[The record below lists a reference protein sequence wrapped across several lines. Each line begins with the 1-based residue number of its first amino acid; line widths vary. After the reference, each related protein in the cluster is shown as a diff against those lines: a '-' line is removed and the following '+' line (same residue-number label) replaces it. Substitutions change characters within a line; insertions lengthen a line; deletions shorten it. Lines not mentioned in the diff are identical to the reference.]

1 MAISGKVYSKS
12 DFSVGIK
19 KKIVNGSSVFFT
31 TAAQDDAAYDLL
43 PVINVSSPVL
53 NLIESGEIRSN
64 NAGMLELDTDQFRTT
79 KGGFITMDFEV
90 PAERDLIVRML
101 ANVLQDHTCD
111 ESGSAPFIHT
121 IQSTSSATLSRPDF
135 TASSVTSGE
144 NIGIPCMFDIG
155 LYYPESAQDKMIT
168 SAVLQTLTMNFDM
181 SDGRCLLSGT
191 FYSGLTSSSKFLVEQ
206 TLSDNAAAPNLS
218 STSPTQIESYFDVK
232 KLDVDGSALAD
243 AVITAVSFTFE
254 NNVARVG
261 RDGDGDAEA
270 YSFGIPSVNITGEI
284 SLMYDANFDFGDGG
298 NVLQDFLGSGDT
310 RGATATL
317 KLQQGDGTVST
328 AGEMNIECEIYS
340 TAVNLDPNA
349 DTGAVITIPF
359 KVVQPTASG
368 AASGTAFKFQY
379 ADSSKS
385 TDW

>member
-1 MAISGKVYSKS
+1 MAVSGKVYSKS
-12 DFSVGIK
+12 DFSVGIINK
-19 KKIVNGSSVFFT
+19 NATAFE
-31 TAAQDDAAYDLL
+31 TAAANDAAYELL
-43 PVINVSSPVL
+43 PVINVSAPVL
-53 NLIESGEIRSN
+53 NLVESGEIRSN

-90 PAERDLIVRML
+90 PAERDMIVRML

-121 IQSTSSATLSRPDF
+121 IQSTDSAVLARPDF
-135 TASSVTSGE
+135 TGTSATSGE
-144 NIGIPCMFDIG
+144 NIGIPCIFDIG

-168 SAVLQTLTMNFDM
+168 SAVLQSLTMNFDM
-181 SDGRCLLSGT
+181 ADGRCLLSGT
-191 FYSGLTSSSKFLVEQ
+191 FYSGMASSSKFLVEQ
-206 TLSDNAAAPNLS
+206 TLSANSAAPTLM

-232 KLDVDGSALAD
+232 KLDVDDQTLED
-243 AVITAVSFTFE
+243 IIVTAVSFTFE

-261 RDGDGDAEA
+261 RDSNGDAESYA
-270 YSFGIPSVNITGEI
+270 FGIPSVNITGEI
-284 SLMYDANFDFGDGG
+284 SLMYDGNANFAATK
-298 NVLQDFLGSGDT
+298 NILQDFLGSGDT

-359 KVVQPTASG
+359 KVVQPTSSG

-379 ADSSKS
+379 ADSTKS
-385 TDW
+385 TGW

>member
-1 MAISGKVYSKS
+1 MAVSGKVYAKS

-19 KKIVNGSSVFFT
+19 NKNATAFE
-31 TAAQDDAAYDLL
+31 TAASNSAAYELL
-43 PVINVSSPVL
+43 PVINVSAPVL
-53 NLIESGEIRSN
+53 NLVESGEIRSN
-64 NAGMLELDTDQFRTT
+64 NAGMLELDIDQFRTT

-90 PAERDLIVRML
+90 PAERDMIVRML

-121 IQSTSSATLSRPDF
+121 IQSTDSAVLARPDF
-135 TASSVTSGE
+135 TGTSATSGE
-144 NIGIPCMFDIG
+144 NIGIPCIFDIG

-168 SAVLQTLTMNFDM
+168 SAVLQSLTMNFDM
-181 SDGRCLLSGT
+181 ADGRCLLSGT
-191 FYSGLTSSSKFLVEQ
+191 FYSGMASSSKFLVEQ
-206 TLSDNAAAPNLS
+206 TLSANSAAPTLM

-232 KLDVDGSALAD
+232 KLDVDDQTLED
-243 AVITAVSFTFE
+243 IIVTAVSFTFE

-261 RDGDGDAEA
+261 RDSNGDAESYA
-270 YSFGIPSVNITGEI
+270 FGIPSVNITGEI
-284 SLMYDANFDFGDGG
+284 SLMYDGNANFAATK
-298 NVLQDFLGSGDT
+298 NILQDFLGSGDT

-340 TAVNLDPNA
+340 TAVNLDPSA

-359 KVVQPTASG
+359 KVVQPTSSG
-368 AASGTAFKFQY
+368 AASGTAFKFEY
-379 ADSSKS
+379 ADSTPS
-385 TDW
+385 TGW